1 LFLLLNFLSVM
12 KFWNNGT
19 GGAYLM
25 MSPSEHFPRCSCFH
39 PNLKAAL
46 WG

>member
-1 LFLLLNFLSVM
+1 LLNFLSVM